1 MNNHKEAAQSLTT
14 HLETHKKF
22 NQDIEQLMKNVDVLE
37 KINKIKSDTAIQDK
51 IAGDDQVHKD
61 ANSFAHSQLTE
72 EYSKLLIDL
81 KIEDWKNEFNNALL
95 KQSNVDFINSQ
106 V

>member
-37 KINKIKSDTAIQDK
+37 KINKIKSDTTMQDK

-61 ANSFAHSQLTE
+61 ANPFAHSQLTE

-81 KIEDWKNEFNNALL
+81 KIEDTKNEFNNALL